1 MMLKLYKNILI
12 HKELHTWTG
21 VNLVHSIANANSTTL
36 QINLGC
42 NRPLKNWVL
51 PACSGRTAVSLLM
64 NPWKLGLLSQSWS
77 WLLLVRSLC
86 CIAAVLL
93 LGGIVHCSR
102 GGASNILCKDGGT
115 ERTLLQWNRLILL
128 CCTVIIPEST
138 LLSRCSKSMRL
149 VVKKQQANF
158 WTSNISG
165 SPVRSVMFS
174 KITEKP
180 PQRMSSKSKRC

>member
-1 MMLKLYKNILI
+1 MQ
-12 HKELHTWTG
+12 
-21 VNLVHSIANANSTTL
+21 HSATL

-42 NRPLKNWVL
+42 NRPSKNWVL

-64 NPWKLGLLSQSWS
+64 NPCKLGLLSQSWS
-77 WLLLVRSLC
+77 SLLLVRSLC
-86 CIAAVLL
+86 CIAAGLV

-138 LLSRCSKSMRL
+138 LLSWCSESMRL
-149 VVKKQQANF
+149 AVRKQQANF
-158 WTSNISG
+158 CKSNISG
-165 SPVRSVMFS
+165 SPVRSVLVT

-180 PQRMSSKSKRC
+180 PQWMSSKSKRC